1 MQENILAVEK
11 DYLPDDHKYFTFLK
25 KVFRH
30 EFRKNWFRRI
40 STVFL
45 ENTLLQKKVFGE
57 KFVKDNILDVENN
70 RGLRINSNLWI
81 LNAYLDWELKDE
93 IQPVHLYHI
102 DKYFNKNISNFNKK
116 QENYFIWWDI
126 IWETDPILDSI
137 LIYMTYTT
145 LNKIWLENSF
155 NIKINVVLNKK
166 ENDIYIQDLR
176 DFYENKKH
184 LLTEKWLN
192 YLREDPLKILRIEDE
207 NEKILAL
214 EAPKMTNYM
223 KKDTKLYFSKLL
235 WYLDMLKV
243 PYELDNLLVPDFS
256 YASHSIWSFTKKD
269 TNKRI
274 SKWGRYNYLSK
285 VMGHNKEVWAVW
297 FCVNVDCLIEMLK
310 EYNMKIKNKDELD
323 LYFIQLW
330 DDAKKIVF
338 NLSLEA
344 REKGIKTMVS
354 LWTPSMKEQILK
366 AQRVWA
372 KFIVIVGIMEAKNNV
387 FQVRD
392 MEKWTQ
398 EEVKQN
404 ELLDYIISKIWEE
417 NLDFYCPARDLIIE

>member
-1 MQENILAVEK
+1 MSVEK

-45 ENTLLQKKVFGE
+45 ENTLLQQNIFGE
-57 KFVKDNILDVENN
+57 KFVKDNILEVENN
-70 RGLRINSNLWI
+70 KWLRINSNLWI

-102 DKYFNKNISNFNKK
+102 DKYFNKNIWNFNKK
-116 QENYFIWWDI
+116 LESYYIGWDI
-126 IWETDPILDSI
+126 IWESDPILDSI
-137 LIYMTYTT
+137 LIYMTFTT
-145 LNKIWLENSF
+145 LNKIWLENTF
-155 NIKINVVLNKK
+155 NIKLNCVLNKK
-166 ENDIYIQDLR
+166 EWESYIQDLR

-184 LLTEKWLN
+184 LLSEEAIDL
-192 YLREDPLKILRIEDE
+192 LIEDPLKILRLETE
-207 NEKILAL
+207 NEKILAT
-214 EAPKMTNYM
+214 ETPKMINYL
-223 KKDTKLYFSKLL
+223 KKDSKEYFAKLL
-235 WYLDMLKV
+235 GYLEMLKV
-243 PYELDNLLVPDFS
+243 PYEISNLLVPDFS
-256 YASHSIWSFTKKD
+256 YSSHSLWTFTKND
-269 TNKRI
+269 SNKKI

-285 VMGHNKEVWAVW
+285 MMWHNKEVGATW
-297 FCVNVDCLIEMLK
+297 FCVNVDCLIEMLR
-310 EYNMKIKNKDELD
+310 ENNMKIKNKDELD

-372 KFIVIVGIMEAKNNV
+372 KFIVICWVMEAKNNV

-398 EEVKQN
+398 EEVKKD
-404 ELLDYIISKIWEE
+404 ELLEYIINKIWKE